1 MNKSNDSKAFNAFKI
16 AVFKRLRSLE
26 AELDKIKGIII
37 MIDNKHE
44 NRIDKLEKNLWNF
57 PDQIAREIACD
68 QFLQS
73 VEMNEAGEIIS
84 EDEKD
89 KEDPLFDF

>member
-1 MNKSNDSKAFNAFKI
+1 MRRKIRRKRGPVVSKKI
-16 AVFKRLRSLE
+16 TV
-26 AELDKIKGIII
+26 DGITVP
-37 MIDNKHE
+37 
-44 NRIDKLEKNLWNF
+44 KLEKNLWNF

-73 VEMNEAGEIIS
+73 VETNEAGEIIS